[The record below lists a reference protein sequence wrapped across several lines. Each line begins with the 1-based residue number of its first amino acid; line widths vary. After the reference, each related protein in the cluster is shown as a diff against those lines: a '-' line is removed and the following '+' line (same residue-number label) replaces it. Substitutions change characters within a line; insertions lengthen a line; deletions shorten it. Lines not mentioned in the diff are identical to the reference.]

1 MINKKLS
8 RILGPILGIMGFMLT
23 IGVIE
28 APVFAEDNVQANS
41 AYSASIASVENK
53 DYFLNIN
60 KNETQNGVKV
70 TVDKA
75 IATKHKLKVLLKVE
89 GDKPIDIMGHD
100 NSIFEITY
108 GENNSYGYTSS
119 YDNYIDDKT
128 MLVTLEK
135 DNYEGE
141 YTQSGELRVDVVFSN
156 YKVNMG
162 IDIPV
167 DFSKSFNNVIEKDIS
182 GRVPKFDYKLD
193 KLEADVMGTRITY
206 IEPKRDMNE
215 EEKYRSLHRSEILFK
230 AGDRIYK
237 TNSNGSFL
245 GKDDAEMGNYEVKSV
260 TYDKVK
266 DEKNISIIPII
277 CDINWEEL
285 DKLYEKDENKK
296 ENISK
301 ETISNVSYEKTLN
314 FSDASKGEIYNIE
327 RNDNRIKVYCKGE
340 SEKESLLM
348 ASNLEAY
355 YQSKEGENDHSF
367 YDNENVSF
375 YKDPKEA
382 LGYIVEFENV
392 AKDKRVDLSFNTTIK
407 YSNRYTLE
415 DEIKLLN

>member
-1 MINKKLS
+1 MVNKKLS
-8 RILGPILGIMGFMLT
+8 RILGPVLGIMGFMLT
-23 IGVIE
+23 IGIIE
-28 APVFAEDNVQANS
+28 VPVFAEDNVQANFQ
-41 AYSASIASVENK
+41 YASNIEKESK
-53 DYFLNIN
+53 DDFFTIN
-60 KNETQNGVKV
+60 KSAIQNGVKV

-108 GENNSYGYTSS
+108 GENNSYGHTSS
-119 YDNYIDDKT
+119 YDSYIDDKT

-141 YTQSGELRVDVVFSN
+141 YPKNGELRVDVVFSN
-156 YKVNMG
+156 YKVNIG

-167 DFSKSFNNVIEKDIS
+167 DFTESFNNVIEKDIS
-182 GRVPKFDYKLD
+182 GKIPEFDYKLD
-193 KLEADVMGTRITY
+193 KLESDVMGTRISY
-206 IEPKRDMNE
+206 IEPKRDKSE
-215 EEKYRSLHRSEILFK
+215 EEEYNSLYNPVVLLKIGE
-230 AGDRIYK
+230 RIYK
-237 TNSNGSFL
+237 TNSNGNYL
-245 GKDDAEMGNYEVKSV
+245 GEDDTIIGNYEVKSV

-266 DEKNISIIPII
+266 DEKNISLIPII
-277 CDINWEEL
+277 CDIRWEEL
-285 DKLYEKDENKK
+285 DKLYEQDGNKQ

-301 ETISNVSYEKTLN
+301 TTTNNVSYEKTLN
-314 FSDASKGEIYNIE
+314 FSDGSKGEIYNME
-327 RNDNRIKVYCKGE
+327 RNDNSVKVYCKGE

-348 ASNLEAY
+348 ASNMEIY
-355 YQSKEGENDHSF
+355 YESKEGENDYSY

-375 YKDPKEA
+375 CKDPKEA

-392 AKDKRVDLSFNTTIK
+392 AKDKKVNLSFNTTIK

-415 DEIKLLN
+415 DEIKFLN

>member
-1 MINKKLS
+1 MVNRKLS
-8 RILGPILGIMGFMLT
+8 RILGPILGVMGFMLT
-23 IGVIE
+23 VGIME
-28 APVFAEDNVQANS
+28 APVFAENNVQANS
-41 AYSASIASVENK
+41 EYLASTAFVENK
-53 DYFLNIN
+53 NYFVNIN
-60 KNETQNGVKV
+60 KSETQNGLKV

-75 IATKHKLKVLLKVE
+75 ISTKHKLKVLLKVE
-89 GDKPIDIMGHD
+89 SDKPIDMGHD

-108 GENNSYGYTSS
+108 GNDNRYGYTSS
-119 YDNYIDDKT
+119 QDNSIDNKT
-128 MLVTLEK
+128 TFITLEK

-141 YTQSGELRVDVVFSN
+141 YPQSGELRVDVVFSN
-156 YKVNMG
+156 YKVNIG

-167 DFSKSFNNVIEKDIS
+167 DFAESFNNVIEKDIS
-182 GRVPKFDYKLD
+182 GRIPKFDYKLD

-206 IEPKRDMNE
+206 IEPKRDRNE
-215 EEKYRSLHRSEILFK
+215 EEKYSSLYRPVILFK

-237 TNSNGSFL
+237 TNSNGSFMDED
-245 GKDDAEMGNYEVKSV
+245 GAEMGNYEVKSF

-266 DEKNISIIPII
+266 DEKNMSIIPII

-285 DKLYEKDENKK
+285 DQLYEKDKNKK
-296 ENISK
+296 ENIIR

-314 FSDASKGEIYNIE
+314 FSDGSKGEVYNIE
-327 RNDNRIKVYCKGE
+327 RNDNSIKVYCKGQ

-375 YKDPKEA
+375 YKDSKDT

-392 AKDKRVDLSFNTTIK
+392 EKDRTVGVDFNNIIK
-407 YSNRYTLE
+407 YSDRFRLE
-415 DEIKLLN
+415 NEIKLLS

>member
-8 RILGPILGIMGFMLT
+8 RILGPVLGIMGFMLT
-23 IGVIE
+23 IGVME
-28 APVFAEDNVQANS
+28 APVFAEKNVQAKS
-41 AYSASIASVENK
+41 AYSTNLAAVENK
-53 DYFLNIN
+53 DYFLNID
-60 KNETQNGVKV
+60 KSETQNGIKV
-70 TVDKA
+70 TVDKV

-108 GENNSYGYTSS
+108 GENNSYGYTST

-128 MLVTLEK
+128 MLITLER

-141 YTQSGELRVDVVFSN
+141 YPQSGELRVDVVFSN

-167 DFSKSFNNVIEKDIS
+167 DFGESFNNITEKDIS
-182 GRVPKFDYKLD
+182 GRIPKFDYKLD

-215 EEKYRSLHRSEILFK
+215 EEKYSALYRPVILFK

-245 GKDDAEMGNYEVKSV
+245 GEDGAEIGNYEVKSV
-260 TYDKVK
+260 NYDKVK

-314 FSDASKGEIYNIE
+314 FSDGSKGEIYSIE
-327 RNDNRIKVYCKGE
+327 RNNSSIKVYCKGK

-355 YQSKEGENDHSF
+355 YQSKEGENDHNF
-367 YDNENVSF
+367 YDSENVSF
-375 YKDPKEA
+375 YKDPKDT

-392 AKDKRVDLSFNTTIK
+392 EKDKAVELGFDNIIK
-407 YSNRYTLE
+407 YSNRYKLE
-415 DEIKLLN
+415 NEIKLLS